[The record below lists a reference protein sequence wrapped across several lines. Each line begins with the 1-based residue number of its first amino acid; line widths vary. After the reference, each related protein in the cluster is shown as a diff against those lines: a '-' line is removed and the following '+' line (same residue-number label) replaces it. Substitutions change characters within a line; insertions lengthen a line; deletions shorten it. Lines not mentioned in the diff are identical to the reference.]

1 MLISQY
7 TNDGHCH
14 SNTVE
19 CVLQYPIHLY
29 PNIINLSIIIIMNI

>member
-7 TNDGHCH
+7 KNDEYCH

-19 CVLQYPIHLY
+19 CVLQYAFHLY
-29 PNIINLSIIIIMNI
+29 PNIIDFSVIL